1 MRRQLKLSI
10 GLSAL
15 ALALVLVLSPAQAQE
30 NELTDEKL
38 GSFVV
43 AAIAVEDLV
52 EQWQPRIDEAATE
65 DEALELRAQANAELV
80 AAVEQ
85 TPGITVEE
93 YQEIG
98 MAAQTDPSLAE
109 RIRTLYEEQHAE

>member
-1 MRRQLKLSI
+1 VRRSLKLSI
-10 GLSAL
+10 GLPAL
-15 ALALVLVLSPAQAQE
+15 ALAGMLMLSPAQAQQG
-30 NELTDEKL
+30 ELSDEKL
-38 GSFVV
+38 NSFVV

-52 EQWQPRIDEAATE
+52 EEWQPRIEEAATE
-65 DEALELRAQANAELV
+65 EEALELRAQANAELV

-98 MAAQTDPSLAE
+98 IAAQTDPTLAE
-109 RIRTLYEEQHAE
+109 RIRTLYEEQYAD